1 MPVFIF
7 SIPPNK
13 FEREFDRKWYK
24 FVCKEEKYKKKE
36 IEELL
41 LLYEKNKQ
49 PGGKCWIASIIC
61 EKIIEKYKKEGKRE
75 EFIKLITKFLEEK
88 RECAGEYEVLK
99 EIKFENSVD
108 LLIKR
113 WLLLD
118 VYFPYSNEK
127 LRIIYTLKE
136 IGGEKGKKILSFIAE
151 NERNPFLKN
160 MAKEKFE
167 EL

>member
-1 MPVFIF
+1 MKPHIVYQIF
-7 SIPPNK
+7 HIILIIKIFLREVKMIIFFFRVPQNQFLRRT
-13 FEREFDRKWYK
+13 FEKLLQLMSG
-24 FVCKEEKYKKKE
+24 EEKYKKKE
-36 IEELL
+36 LEELL
-41 LLYEKNKQ
+41 LLYDKNKQ

-127 LRIIYTLKE
+127 LRIINTLKE
-136 IGGEKGKKILSFIAE
+136 IGGEKGC
-151 NERNPFLKN
+151 
-160 MAKEKFE
+160 

>member
-13 FEREFDRKWYK
+13 FEREFYRKWYK
-24 FVCKEEKYKKKE
+24 FVCKKEKYKKKE

-41 LLYEKNKQ
+41 LLYEKSKF
-49 PGGKCWIASIIC
+49 PEEKCWIASIIC

-88 RECAGEYEVLK
+88 RDCAGEYEVLK

-118 VYFPYSNEK
+118 TIFQDTPEK

-136 IGGEKGKKILSFIAE
+136 MGGEKGKKILSFIAE